1 MELKIINKK
10 EEPLLARTKVESEII
25 FDKRTVS
32 REEIKNKLGK
42 DFGKDGKLIVVKGI
56 YTKYGLKKAT
66 NLSYVYEN
74 EEALKRIEVVKK
86 EKTGKKDPKP
96 DEAEEKPE
104 AKKEE
109 QKPKVAKQEQKKGE
123 KEAKQ
128 EQKAEQKETKPEAKK
143 DQKPKKQ
150 SKEKEQ

>member
-10 EEPLLARTKVESEII
+10 EDPLLARIKVESEII
-25 FDKRTVS
+25 FDKGTVS
-32 REEIKNKLGK
+32 REEIKKKLGK
-42 DFGKDGKLIVVKGI
+42 DFGKDEKLIVVKGI

-74 EEALKRIEVVKK
+74 EEALKKIEVEKK
-86 EKTGKKDPKP
+86 EKTGKKEPKP
-96 DEAEEKPE
+96 EKAEEKPE

-109 QKPKVAKQEQKKGE
+109 QKPKGAKEEQKKGA

-128 EQKAEQKETKPEAKK
+128 
-143 DQKPKKQ
+143 DQKPKEAKSEQ
-150 SKEKEQ
+150 KAPEKK

>member
-74 EEALKRIEVVKK
+74 EEALKIIEGEKK
-86 EKTGKKDPKP
+86 EKTGKKEDKP
-96 DEAEEKPE
+96 EKPE
-104 AKKEE
+104 VKKEE
-109 QKPKVAKQEQKKGE
+109 QKPKEAKEEQKKGE

-128 EQKAEQKETKPEAKK
+128 EKQE
-143 DQKPKKQ
+143 QKPKPKEAKQ
-150 SKEKEQ
+150 EKKPEQKQ

>member
-10 EEPLLARTKVESEII
+10 EDPLLARTKVESEII
-25 FDKRTVS
+25 FEKGTPS
-32 REEIKNKLGK
+32 REEITSKLGK
-42 DFGKDGKLIVVKGI
+42 DLGKDEKLIVVKGI

-74 EEALKRIEVVKK
+74 EEALKKIEVEKK
-86 EKTGKKDPKP
+86 EKTGKKEAKP
-96 DEAEEKPE
+96 EKPE

-109 QKPKVAKQEQKKGE
+109 QKPKEAKEEQKKGE

-128 EQKAEQKETKPEAKK
+128 EDKPKEAK
-143 DQKPKKQ
+143 
-150 SKEKEQ
+150 SKEKPKEQKAPGKKQ